1 MRFPLLTRLTIE
13 NYSSVEKCS
22 VSLRELNFLVG
33 PNGSGKSN
41 FIDAF
46 AFVAEAL
53 STSLSAAMR
62 KRGGMAFIPHD
73 KGKITDAFGFRL
85 DFQLSDASNGHY
97 SVRFK
102 SGEKYTYSVE
112 QEECLVISESHK
124 TARFLVQAGTILE
137 CTGLIVEKPVVS
149 DNRLFLPIAS
159 SIPVFQPVY
168 NLLSRMMV
176 YDPDPVRM
184 QQPRPPGDDSVLLG
198 EGLNFADVF
207 ARLKEDHPERI
218 ETVLAY
224 MRQVHPLILDLET
237 RVIEDGGFRW
247 FIFLEHFAEKIRGIR
262 ANEASLGTLRSLAI
276 LIALFQSTYEAASLV
291 CIEEPETGLHPY
303 ASGAIRDALRE
314 ASGLRQIIVSS
325 HSPDLLD
332 DKDISSDSIL
342 AVTSRNGSTE
352 IGPLD
357 AGTRS
362 LLQDRLYTAGEL
374 LRQNHL
380 KPDIKSPEQETTEA
394 ALLFDEF

>member
-1 MRFPLLTRLTIE
+1 M
-13 NYSSVEKCS
+13 
-22 VSLRELNFLVG
+22 
-33 PNGSGKSN
+33 
-41 FIDAF
+41 DAF

-53 STSLSAAMR
+53 STSLSATMR

-73 KGKITDAFGFRL
+73 KDKVADAFGFRL
-85 DFQLSDASNGHY
+85 DFQLSDALDGHY
-97 SVRFK
+97 SVQFK

-112 QEECLVISESHK
+112 QEECVVIDEFHK
-124 TARFLVQAGTILE
+124 AARFLIQAGTVLE
-137 CTGLIVEKPVVS
+137 CTGLIVEKPLVS

-159 SIPVFQPVY
+159 SIPAFQPVY

-176 YDPDPVRM
+176 YDPDPVGM

-207 ARLKEDHPERI
+207 ARLKEDNPERVEI
-218 ETVLAY
+218 ILAY

-237 RVIEDGGFRW
+237 RVSDDGSFRW
-247 FIFLEHFAEKIRGIR
+247 FIFLEKFSEKIRALR

-276 LIALFQSTYEAASLV
+276 LIALFQSTFKAASLV

-314 ASGLRQIIVSS
+314 ASEFRQIIVSS

-332 DKDISSDSIL
+332 DKDISPGSIL
-342 AVTSRNGSTE
+342 AVMSRNGSTE
-352 IGPLD
+352 IGPVD
-357 AGTRS
+357 ASTRS

-374 LRQNHL
+374 LRQDHL
-380 KPDIKSPEQETTEA
+380 KPGTKPPEQEMAETV
-394 ALLFDEF
+394 LLFDEF